1 MATPAWK
8 MAADLSEGYVTL
20 NPVSLK
26 KYERHEV
33 DALAVELTAHEP
45 SDAAEAT
52 HNYMIANLRQSSFHL
67 SLFPVAGYLA
77 ADHRADD
84 LFHVVRLIRVGRDSG
99 VQLFIFT
106 VPWVLRRADRRVFHI
121 VGRNERQQ

>member
-33 DALAVELTAHEP
+33 DALAKELEKLVRDLRAQTVP
-45 SDAAEAT
+45 QDDAEASQT
-52 HNYMIANLRQSSFHL
+52 KNRKLLRL
-67 SLFPVAGYLA
+67 SQATFVLNNW
-77 ADHRADD
+77 R
-84 LFHVVRLIRVGRDSG
+84 IRM
-99 VQLFIFT
+99 
-106 VPWVLRRADRRVFHI
+106 PK
-121 VGRNERQQ
+121 

>member
-33 DALAVELTAHEP
+33 DALAKELEKLTRDLRSQIVP
-45 SDAAEAT
+45 QDDAEASQT
-52 HNYMIANLRQSSFHL
+52 KNRKLLRL
-67 SLFPVAGYLA
+67 SQAT
-77 ADHRADD
+77 
-84 LFHVVRLIRVGRDSG
+84 VVLNHWRIRM
-99 VQLFIFT
+99 
-106 VPWVLRRADRRVFHI
+106 PK
-121 VGRNERQQ
+121 

>member
-33 DALAVELTAHEP
+33 EALAKELEKLTRDLRAQIVP
-45 SDAAEAT
+45 QDDAEASQAK
-52 HNYMIANLRQSSFHL
+52 NRKLLRL
-67 SLFPVAGYLA
+67 SQAT
-77 ADHRADD
+77 
-84 LFHVVRLIRVGRDSG
+84 VVLNSWRIRM
-99 VQLFIFT
+99 
-106 VPWVLRRADRRVFHI
+106 PK
-121 VGRNERQQ
+121 

>member
-33 DALAVELTAHEP
+33 EALAKELEKLTRDLRAQIVP
-45 SDAAEAT
+45 QDDAEASQT
-52 HNYMIANLRQSSFHL
+52 KNRKLLRL
-67 SLFPVAGYLA
+67 SQATVALNNW
-77 ADHRADD
+77 R
-84 LFHVVRLIRVGRDSG
+84 IRM
-99 VQLFIFT
+99 
-106 VPWVLRRADRRVFHI
+106 PK
-121 VGRNERQQ
+121 

>member
-33 DALAVELTAHEP
+33 DALAKELEKLVRDLRAQTVP
-45 SDAAEAT
+45 QDDAEASQT
-52 HNYMIANLRQSSFHL
+52 KNRKLLRLSQANVVLQSW
-67 SLFPVAGYLA
+67 
-77 ADHRADD
+77 R
-84 LFHVVRLIRVGRDSG
+84 VRM
-99 VQLFIFT
+99 
-106 VPWVLRRADRRVFHI
+106 AK
-121 VGRNERQQ
+121 